1 MSSSASGAQP
11 KKILVVDDNEIIIKT
26 IALKLQGAGYQ
37 VITAM
42 DGSEAVSLARKEIP
56 DLILL
61 DLSFPPDVGGV
72 PWDGFRIMEWF
83 HRLDASKKIPI
94 IVITGSER
102 AETKERATAA
112 GAVAFFQKPL
122 EHDYL
127 LKVVRAT
134 LGETDSKPIDKFG
147 LPAGVAGLLS
157 HTFGRERSSVGR
169 ASPCQGER
177 RGFKSLRSLH
187 FLTGGSFRI

>member
-1 MSSSASGAQP
+1 MNTQSPAAAP
-11 KKILVVDDNEIIIKT
+11 KKILVVDDNEIVVKSLC
-26 IALKLQGAGYQ
+26 LKLQGAGYQ
-37 VITAM
+37 VLAAL
-42 DGSEAVSLARKEIP
+42 DGAEAVAAARKENP

-83 HRLDASKKIPI
+83 HRLDTSKKIPI
-94 IVITGSER
+94 IIITGSEDPK
-102 AETKERATAA
+102 TKERATGA

-134 LGETDSKPIDKFG
+134 LGEP
-147 LPAGVAGLLS
+147 L
-157 HTFGRERSSVGR
+157 
-169 ASPCQGER
+169 
-177 RGFKSLRSLH
+177 KS
-187 FLTGGSFRI
+187 